1 VSAKRLLR
9 VVEMLEFF
17 ASSGAGRVLLRPE
30 PLDVR
35 QLIDGVVSPWADRL
49 LSPSSIT
56 RRVARRVPE
65 INGDRRW
72 LALAI
77 DELIDNAV
85 KFSPGGAQVTVSVTV
100 AAGRAPDPPRFV
112 GPGASVNQ
120 NGHPISVLEISVMD
134 RGKGM
139 TPDEQATA
147 FGEFVQGDSSDTRQF
162 GGLGLGLSLVQRVVE
177 GHGGSVRCTSTS
189 GKGSTFTIYLP
200 LPPDIEPEPDAEPLI
215 DDVEQRRR
223 QSSAN

>member
-1 VSAKRLLR
+1 
-9 VVEMLEFF
+9 VEMLEFF

-30 PLDVR
+30 PLDVQ
-35 QLIDGVVSPWADRL
+35 QLLESVVGPWSERL
-49 LSPSSIT
+49 AAPSTI
-56 RRVARRVPE
+56 ARRIADDIPE

-85 KFSPGGAQVTVSVTV
+85 KFSLGGAQVTVTAGV
-100 AAGRAPDPPRFV
+100 AMGRPPHEPPRFL
-112 GPGASVNQ
+112 GPGASAPSA
-120 NGHPISVLEISVMD
+120 NGPGSVRVLEISVMD

-139 TPDEQATA
+139 TPEEQATA
-147 FGEFVQGDSSDTRQF
+147 FSEFVQGDSSDTRQF

-177 GHGGSVRCTSTS
+177 GHGGTVRCTSLS
-189 GKGSTFTIYLP
+189 GRGSTFTIVLP
-200 LPPDIEPEPDAEPLI
+200 LPPEREPEPTLAEI
-215 DDVEQRRR
+215 DERRL